1 MKRRDFLKF
10 LPAAAAPIALAACN
24 TPVAPTANPQTTS
37 DVALISEAAVM
48 EARSIKSYDAALDS
62 FIRSEAAIQI
72 ARLYRAHH
80 LGHLNELNALL
91 AQFSQPRVSLET
103 ATPFPQ
109 VGRVTDEA
117 SAVRLALELEYEAA
131 AAYNNWVNNPPTTP
145 EVRRFIANTY
155 PIELAHYIELRSVLG
170 LTPPIASGAFESL
183 PKP

>member
-10 LPAAAAPIALAACN
+10 LPAAAAPVALAACN

-48 EARSIKSYDAALDS
+48 ESRATKTYDAALES
-62 FIRSEAAIQI
+62 FIRSEAGRQI
-72 ARLYRAHH
+72 ATLYRAHH
-80 LGHLNELNALL
+80 LGHLNELNYLL
-91 AQFSQPRVSLET
+91 TQFSQPRVSLQT
-103 ATPFPQ
+103 ARPFPQ
-109 VGRVTDEA
+109 VSRVTDET

-131 AAYNNWVNNPPTTP
+131 KAYNNWVNNPPTTP

-155 PIELAHYIELRSVLG
+155 PIELAHYVELRGVLG
-170 LTPPIASGAFESL
+170 LTPPIASGSFDSL